1 MPLAYRFSWKRAIRN
16 SRGSGKIRGDCRQLK
31 FHTKIRTID
40 EHCVPRSMFGW
51 TTSENAMHLY
61 FRPVDSHALWSQLR
75 HVADDDAPLDDVP
88 YDCVPDDSVSNSN
101 SSKTSSYANSLHPLK
116 YWRVNAGLTA
126 KVLQY
131 SGYKKNARATIEV
144 AIYWKK
150 EAKFFAL
157 KVSQYHDYEKN
168 ASTTI
173 SDAIYWKQKAEFL
186 ASKTAESLG
195 RDPSELRLEIKNPEY
210 WHQENVHY
218 NDLLDALPTRD
229 HDIFHPANSLPTE
242 KHNHTISPVEALVQA
257 PQDNHSSDFVEA
269 LSPHNS
275 AQAQSKYHVTD
286 LIEAQLIHTSDRD
299 ACSARS
305 STQSPRRSNR
315 LKELVARNCRILKQG
330 QSTSHTAG
338 LSIEKRPRRSTR
350 LKELT
355 TKKRR
360 GGKFAESWR
369 HVTRNGLKRR
379 RWAQKSDTVSWSRKS
394 IYEITLWKT
403 CLHDCL
409 YPNLRNII
417 VMLEVV
423 LLDVWKIQHAASIK
437 RDCLIEPVYEPN

>member
-1 MPLAYRFSWKRAIRN
+1 
-16 SRGSGKIRGDCRQLK
+16 
-31 FHTKIRTID
+31 
-40 EHCVPRSMFGW
+40 
-51 TTSENAMHLY
+51 MHLY
-61 FRPVDSHALWSQLR
+61 SRPVDPHALWSQLR
-75 HVADDDAPLDDVP
+75 HVADGGAPLDGVP
-88 YDCVPDDSVSNSN
+88 YDCVPDDSVSDSN
-101 SSKTSSYANSLHPLK
+101 SSKTPPYANPLHPLE
-116 YWRVNAGLTA
+116 YWRVNAGLA
-126 KVLQY
+126 AEVLQY

-150 EAKFFAL
+150 EAEFFAL
-157 KVSQYHDYEKN
+157 KVPQYHDYEKN

-186 ASKTAESLG
+186 ASKAAESLG
-195 RDPSELRLEIKNPEY
+195 RDPSELRLEIKDPEY

-242 KHNHTISPVEALVQA
+242 EHNHTISPVEALVQA
-257 PQDNHSSDFVEA
+257 PQDNHSSGFVEA

-275 AQAQSKYHVTD
+275 AQAQSKYHATD

-305 STQSPRRSNR
+305 STQGPRRSNR

-330 QSTSHTAG
+330 QPTSHTAG

-360 GGKFAESWR
+360 GGKFAGS
-369 HVTRNGLKRR
+369 
-379 RWAQKSDTVSWSRKS
+379 
-394 IYEITLWKT
+394 
-403 CLHDCL
+403 
-409 YPNLRNII
+409 
-417 VMLEVV
+417 
-423 LLDVWKIQHAASIK
+423 
-437 RDCLIEPVYEPN
+437 